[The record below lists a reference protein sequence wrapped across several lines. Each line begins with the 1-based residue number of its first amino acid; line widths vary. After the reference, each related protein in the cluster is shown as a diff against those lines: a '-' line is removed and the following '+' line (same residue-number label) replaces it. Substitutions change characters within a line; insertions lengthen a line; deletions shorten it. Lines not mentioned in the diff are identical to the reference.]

1 MAEKMD
7 GAKAASLAFRIITL
21 AMSVSAAVMMATA
34 SQLIIN
40 SGRGTV
46 VDVSYTNYNAL
57 VYVLSKIRSS
67 STLHIPSRGSTE
79 FAW

>member
-67 STLHIPSRGSTE
+67 STLHIPNRGSTE